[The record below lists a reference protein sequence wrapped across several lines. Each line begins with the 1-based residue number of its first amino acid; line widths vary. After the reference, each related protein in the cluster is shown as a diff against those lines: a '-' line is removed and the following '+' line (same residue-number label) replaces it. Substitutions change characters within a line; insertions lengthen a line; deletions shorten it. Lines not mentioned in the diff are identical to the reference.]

1 MAKRNVHTSS
11 RLDDFLKEEGF
22 FEEVQTKALKRA
34 LAEQL
39 EESMQAAE
47 LTKLDISSPIRVGPE
62 LKRQSHFAEPPLT
75 K

>member
-39 EESMQAAE
+39 EESMQAAK
-47 LTKLDISSPIRVGPE
+47 LTKLEYPRSIRAGPS